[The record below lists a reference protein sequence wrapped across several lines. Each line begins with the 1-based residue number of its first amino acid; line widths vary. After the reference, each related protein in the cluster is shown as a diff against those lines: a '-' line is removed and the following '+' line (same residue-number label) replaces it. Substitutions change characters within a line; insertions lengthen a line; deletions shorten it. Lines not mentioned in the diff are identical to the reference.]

1 MLFIELLCTHVTT
14 IDDVKLFKSRGK
26 KEASNDQKH
35 GDDDDVKQEGEQGEE
50 E

>member
-1 MLFIELLCTHVTT
+1 MFTHVTP

-35 GDDDDVKQEGEQGEE
+35 GYDDDVKQKWEQGEE